1 MLLWGIGAGLKARF
15 APVLTNKD
23 ATGWIR
29 VSEKT
34 SSRQFG
40 NSDSPCCSARR
51 KLPF

>member
-1 MLLWGIGAGLKARF
+1 MPGLFDPGSFRANGFPRTDISGISSI

-34 SSRQFG
+34 SSRQLM
-40 NSDSPCCSARR
+40 DR
-51 KLPF
+51 

>member
-1 MLLWGIGAGLKARF
+1 MPGLFDPGSFRANGFPKTDISGISSI

-34 SSRQFG
+34 SSR
-40 NSDSPCCSARR
+40 
-51 KLPF
+51 PFLN